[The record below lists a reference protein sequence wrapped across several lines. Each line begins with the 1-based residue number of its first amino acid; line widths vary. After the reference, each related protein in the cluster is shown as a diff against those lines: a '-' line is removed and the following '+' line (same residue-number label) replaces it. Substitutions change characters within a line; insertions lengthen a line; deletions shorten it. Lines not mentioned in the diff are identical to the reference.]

1 MTPEETRHSTPWE
14 PSGEASVSS
23 QAPSVSE
30 DEFVDALSQ
39 PADNSSDIDPRG
51 FRGGNAPGPNDAFIA
66 VMGITGSGKSSFI
79 SKCCAK
85 PVTIGHKQGS
95 CTSVVDVYP
104 YEVSADST
112 VYLIDTPGF
121 DDTDKSDTEVLKEI
135 AAWLSDSYQHKILL
149 HGIIYLHRISD
160 IRMQG
165 SARRNL
171 MTFRKLCGN
180 DALKKVILASTM
192 WDITREE
199 DAIMREQEL
208 KDTDEFW
215 GWMVEQGS
223 SCHRYNNTAG
233 SARQIVLSLTGHKSE
248 IVTDLQREM
257 VDDGLTLNETA
268 AGQNLD
274 TALQEEIEKL
284 TRGQKELEEEIKIA
298 EKEHDRK
305 TQEILQQERDRN
317 TAMLQKA
324 HNNTRALKATME
336 ILMAKRDKQVAEM
349 KNQLEVLQARETERR
364 LRLLKEQALEGE
376 RSAIRKR
383 QREQQLESKQNQQ
396 LLPVNQRLKNPNLIT
411 DGQNYKMGEV
421 KNPPTKTWFSISLHG
436 EFYLLNSPEHFSCN
450 LFKPLDSLG
459 GKRIEFACLGGSRPG
474 EWIARYANHG
484 WAVSKNFGEYYPDMT
499 KQIKS
504 YGLGNLDICALG
516 PNQQYY
522 ARWLDGSWSCQGLS
536 GFPETIRNLTT
547 RGCKI
552 KAISFG
558 FGGSYFVSF
567 ELSNGYLDWKHDL
580 KGYYDSLDM
589 FLKEHGNISIHTDMW
604 SRYTV
609 DCDEA
614 RSKFYFSYKTD

>member
-1 MTPEETRHSTPWE
+1 MPLEETHQTTPWE
-14 PSGEASVSS
+14 PSGEASGSS
-23 QAPSVSE
+23 QALSASE
-30 DEFVDALSQ
+30 DEFADALSQ

-95 CTSVVDVYP
+95 CTSIVDVYP

-135 AAWLSDSYQHKILL
+135 AAWLSDSYKHKILL

-171 MTFRKLCGN
+171 VTFRKLCGD

-208 KDTDEFW
+208 MDTDQFW
-215 GWMVEQGS
+215 GWMLGQGS
-223 SCHRYNNTAG
+223 SCHRYNNTAE

-248 IVTDLQREM
+248 IVTDLQRQM
-257 VDDGLTLNETA
+257 VDKGLSLNETA
-268 AGQNLD
+268 AGQNLNS
-274 TALQEEIEKL
+274 ALQKEIKKL
-284 TRGQKELEEEIKIA
+284 ARVQKELEEEIKTA

-305 TQEILQQERDRN
+305 TQEALQQERDRN

-324 HNNTRALKATME
+324 QNNTEVLKATME

-349 KNQLEVLQARETERR
+349 KNQLEVLQARENERR

-383 QREQQLESKQNQQ
+383 QMEQQLESNRNQQ
-396 LLPVNQRLKNPNLIT
+396 SLTVNQQLKNPNLVT
-411 DGQNYKMGEV
+411 DEQ
-421 KNPPTKTWFSISLHG
+421 
-436 EFYLLNSPEHFSCN
+436 
-450 LFKPLDSLG
+450 
-459 GKRIEFACLGGSRPG
+459 
-474 EWIARYANHG
+474 
-484 WAVSKNFGEYYPDMT
+484 
-499 KQIKS
+499 S
-504 YGLGNLDICALG
+504 YS
-516 PNQQYY
+516 
-522 ARWLDGSWSCQGLS
+522 SWSCHGSIELS
-536 GFPETIRNLTT
+536 KAIRKLVEANK
-547 RGCKI
+547 KI
-552 KAISFG
+552 RAISFG
-558 FGGSYFVSF
+558 FGETFLVSF
-567 ELSNGYLDWKHDL
+567 ELGNGYLGCHHVFQGHYRSLSRFL
-580 KGYYDSLDM
+580 KGYT
-589 FLKEHGNISIHTDMW
+589 NISIHM
-604 SRYTV
+604 RGL
-609 DCDEA
+609 
-614 RSKFYFSYKTD
+614 RGQLR